1 MLTRLLSNDFP
12 RSKPLAIVL
21 VLIFLALAFTPF
33 LIPGVKALNVA
44 AKVLVFIVLV
54 ASFDLLLGY
63 TGIVSFAHTM
73 FFGIGA
79 YGVAIASTRLGAGWS
94 SLAIGI
100 AAALALSFVLAAAI
114 GLFSLRV
121 RAIFFSMITLAFAA
135 AFQTLASQLSEFTG
149 GEDGL
154 TFKMPEVLSPGFSLS
169 ETPFLG
175 VSLDGRLICYYLLFV
190 VAVVLFLAMLRI
202 VNSPFGRVLQAIR
215 ENEFRAEAIGYRVV
229 VYRTV
234 SSVLSALFATL
245 AGAMLAIWLRYNGP
259 DTTLSFEIMLDVL
272 LIVVI
277 GGMGTI
283 YGAAIGSGLF
293 VIAQSYLQDLLKL
306 ASDAASG
313 LPWLAALLSPDRWL
327 LWLGVLFVLSV
338 YYFPTGVVGRLRALR
353 VQPAP
358 RLPSPP
364 AAPVA
369 ASHKSIQ
376 GDYVENS

>member
-1 MLTRLLSNDFP
+1 MLSRLLSHDLP
-12 RSKPLAIVL
+12 RSRVLAALL
-21 VLIFLALAFTPF
+21 VALLVALALTPF
-33 LIPGVKALNVA
+33 VFPGVKALNVA
-44 AKVLVFIVLV
+44 AKVLVFVVLV

-79 YGVAIASTRLGAGWS
+79 YGVAIASSRMEPGWS
-94 SLAIGI
+94 ALFAGI
-100 AAALALSFVLAAAI
+100 AVSLLLSLVLAVAI

-121 RAIFFSMITLAFAA
+121 RAIFFSMITLAVAA

-154 TFKMPEVLSPGFSLS
+154 TFKMPEVLSPGFQLS

-175 VSLDGRLICYYLLFV
+175 VTLDGRLLTYYLLFF
-190 VAVVLFLAMLRI
+190 VALFLLLAMLRI

-229 VYRTV
+229 VYRTTA
-234 SSVLSALFATL
+234 SVLSALFATL

-259 DTTLSFEIMLDVL
+259 DTSLSFEIMLDVL

-283 YGAAIGSGLF
+283 YGAAIGSGIF
-293 VIAQSYLQDLLKL
+293 VVAQSYLQDLLKIG
-306 ASDAASG
+306 SDATAG
-313 LPWLAALLSPDRWL
+313 LPWLSALLSPDRWL
-327 LWLGVLFVLSV
+327 LWLGLLFVLSV
-338 YYFPTGVVGRLRALR
+338 YYFPTGVVGRLRAVR
-353 VQPAP
+353 A
-358 RLPSPP
+358 RT
-364 AAPVA
+364 ATRGA
-369 ASHKSIQ
+369 
-376 GDYVENS
+376 